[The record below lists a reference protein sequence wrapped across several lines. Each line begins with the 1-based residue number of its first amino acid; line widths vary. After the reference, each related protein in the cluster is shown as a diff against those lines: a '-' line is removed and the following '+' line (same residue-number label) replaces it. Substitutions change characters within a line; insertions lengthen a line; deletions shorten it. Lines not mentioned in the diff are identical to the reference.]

1 MQYQFYAKTKGG
13 ESKKGTLE
21 AANQKAAIS
30 TLQEKGLV
38 VISVQ
43 EAKEESIISK
53 GLNIFQGVSS
63 KELAIFSRM
72 LSLLFE
78 VSVPLTQALNIL
90 KNQTKNPYFKEILEQ
105 IIADI
110 QDGATFSEALKK
122 HENIFGTLYVAMAKS
137 GEATGDLMGSL
148 NFMADY
154 LESSEEM
161 KGKVSSALMYP
172 VVIVII
178 FLGVAGGTIYFILP
192 DLLDQLAELGGD
204 DQELPLMTKIVMTI
218 SDFLQA
224 YIFWVLGGIV
234 GAIGGLYA
242 FFKTEVGQQ
251 FWDKY
256 QMKLPVFG
264 NLFTKMYVAR
274 FSLNLRTLMSGSIP
288 LVEALEISAQVVGNR
303 VYAATIRKA
312 AQEVTK
318 GNKMSDT
325 LLESEHFPDLSAQ
338 IIQIGEQS
346 GRTQAVLETLSNFYE
361 KEVNGVVDNL
371 STLIEPFVI
380 VFIGVGVGAFVL
392 SILMP
397 LYESISNAL

>member
-1 MQYQFYAKTKGG
+1 MAQYQFYVKTKGG

-21 AANQKAAIS
+21 AANQQAAIS

-72 LSLLFE
+72 LALLFE
-78 VSVPLTQALNIL
+78 VSVPLTQALTIL
-90 KNQTKNPYFKEILEQ
+90 KNQTKNTYFKEVLEK
-105 IIADI
+105 IVADI
-110 QDGATFSEALKK
+110 QDGAHFSEALGKYE
-122 HENIFGTLYVAMAKS
+122 HIFGRLYVAMAKS
-137 GEATGDLMGSL
+137 GEATGDLTGSL
-148 NFMADY
+148 TFMADY
-154 LESSEEM
+154 LEANEEM
-161 KGKVSSALMYP
+161 KGKVTSAMLYP
-172 VVIVII
+172 IVII
-178 FLGVAGGTIYFILP
+178 IIFIGVAGGVVYFILP

-204 DQELPLMTKIVMTI
+204 QELPLTTQIVMSI

-224 YIFWVLGGIV
+224 YILFVLGGII
-234 GAIGGLYA
+234 AIIGGLFS
-242 FFKTEVGQQ
+242 FFKTETGKQ
-251 FWDKY
+251 FWNKY
-256 QMKLPVFG
+256 QLKLPVFG
-264 NLFTKMYVAR
+264 DLFTKMYVAR
-274 FSLNLRTLMSGSIP
+274 FALNLRTLMSGSIP
-288 LVEALEISAQVVGNR
+288 LVEALEINAEVVGNR

-312 AQEVTK
+312 AQEVKK

-325 LLESEHFPDLSAQ
+325 FLASEYFPDLSAQ

-346 GRTQAVLETLSNFYE
+346 GRTQDVLKTLSDFYE
-361 KEVNGVVDNL
+361 REVNAVVENL

-397 LYESISNAL
+397 LYESISSAL